1 MSDTTPQQHYA
12 EAERLMDESDT
23 AYEEG
28 KYSES
33 EVLVAAA
40 TARATLALAAAV
52 SEIAK
57 HLAPR
62 DIKARPG
69 TPR

>member
-1 MSDTTPQQHYA
+1 MSDTTPKQHYT

-23 AYEEG
+23 AFEEG
-28 KYSES
+28 QHSES
-33 EVLVAAA
+33 ELLVAAA

-57 HLAPR
+57 QLAPR
-62 DIKARPG
+62 DIKGRS
-69 TPR
+69 